1 MKRRSSINSEE
12 QVTCKT
18 WRNVDTSGHGSQ
30 AFISA
35 VEKFNENTFARADI
49 WQQMTGAVLA
59 ADWLTMRRRNV
70 QLGRPTKSNRTAKV
84 AQHTQTHGHTL
95 TKESMDQASSGSGPA
110 RRRDARSDDSRS
122 FSLSLSLHRT
132 PTHGRDRLSDRPLPS
147 DSLVD
152 DVSLEGRVEQHV
164 ASWRNPRVTEE
175 KKRRT

>member
-49 WQQMTGAVLA
+49 WQQMSGAVLA

-122 FSLSLSLHRT
+122 FSLSLSL
-132 PTHGRDRLSDRPLPS
+132 SIERPHTDEIVCPI
-147 DSLVD
+147 V
-152 DVSLEGRVEQHV
+152 RY
-164 ASWRNPRVTEE
+164 
-175 KKRRT
+175 RRTRWWTMSRWKDASNSTWRLGEILE